1 MTTRAIPT
9 SANGCASSVASA
21 VLGVEA
27 LVTVV
32 VVVEAVG
39 VVVLVVVVVEA
50 AGVVDVA
57 DLLDVV
63 EFSVVGFGVC
73 VCGVCSAASATTKV
87 PVADAPS
94 LNWNAMV
101 CVPVA
106 SVCR

>member
-1 MTTRAIPT
+1 M
-9 SANGCASSVASA
+9 
-21 VLGVEA
+21 LGVEA

-39 VVVLVVVVVEA
+39 VAVLVVVVVEA
-50 AGVVDVA
+50 AGVVDVV

-101 CVPVA
+101 CA
-106 SVCR
+106 CRKRLQVGRLKRQYYRTRCSLPKG